1 MATRVLPFT
10 QVVTSSPPHTP
21 DSTANK
27 GRLSGALRQTMDSG
41 TQAQG
46 DMERVTSM
54 TAGFP
59 TSQYDV
65 DGNSRLSSRVRVT
78 EPVVG
83 GMANEKPQDAGGPS
97 HRRAIRNDTTR
108 VLKQIGA
115 LRREEPYLTSCSRAI
130 VENKFF
136 VAFTTVLTIYALV
149 GDDCRILLTNQP
161 ADDYFNVLTISC
173 LVIFTFEIVVSCL
186 GKSDYFLGFF
196 FCLDV
201 ISTVT
206 LLLDLTWV
214 SDIVMGDGEDLN
226 KLRSGRTARVGAKA
240 GRVVR
245 VIRLVRI
252 LKLYKAVHD
261 ARQERQRPK
270 ENPELDDWGEDEGDK
285 EKKIRAAAEQNV
297 RESRVG
303 KKLSEM
309 TTRRVILLVLT
320 MLLVMPFLQTDS
332 SSMPPLAAFYAADEV
347 HAMWKEWNKN
357 KQPEDQEHYERAL
370 LKYLYYHNWFTGNIA
385 DWFAITTGSQK
396 DASSP
401 RDFQSHVFWWGVMS
415 SKSDVLDRDWSAQD
429 WTDVIIRKST
439 SEAFAGNVSEQN
451 NIYVYGDMPQQVI
464 DNVILTG
471 WRGDCTFAHKN
482 VYRRGLSVIQDQLQ
496 GNGWSVD
503 YAVKC
508 PENLRS
514 FEKLKYYPRVHTG
527 ASDWHFAFYFD
538 LRPYARQEAGYNL
551 LITLFICCVLCVASL
566 YFSNDAN
573 SLVLRPVENMIKRVE
588 SISNDP
594 LVAMKMADEEFK
606 TEEREKAKK
615 KGQNTKQLMQ
625 KCRDAFTC
633 VAKETEAPMETLI
646 LEKTIIKL
654 GSLLALGFGEAG
666 ANIIG
671 HNLSSSDS
679 AGVNAMIPGIR
690 VEAII
695 GYATIRDFSTAT
707 EVLKGKVMTFVN
719 QVAEIVHGV
728 VSEFHGAAN
737 KNSGDTF
744 LLVWRISGLQAPPGQ
759 QDQMITRMADMSV
772 IAFAKILGAVH
783 RSPLLAGYRGHP
795 ALQQRLGTDCRVC
808 LTFGLHSGWAIEGAV
823 GTEFKIDA
831 SYLSPN
837 VSIAASVENATNFY
851 NVPML
856 ITESV
861 MDLCCPQ
868 LENECRKIDKVV
880 IRGSANPMS
889 LYCLDLDYMCLPVEE
904 GMGHRPK
911 VWNSRW
917 RFKARQFLEAEKCRK
932 LDSEV
937 KTMAMFA
944 QCKDITLMRRRYSVE
959 FLQLFNM
966 GCQNYF
972 QGEWQVARRLLSDT
986 RTMLRLEDGPSAAL
1000 LEFMENPY
1008 RFQAPSNWHGYHD
1021 LAQISL
1027 RSSRVPK

>member
-201 ISTVT
+201 ISTLS
-206 LLLDLTWV
+206 LLLDLTWI
-214 SDIVMGDGEDLN
+214 SDVAVGDGEDLDT
-226 KLRSGRTARVGAKA
+226 LRSGRTARIGAKA

-252 LKLYKAVHD
+252 LKLYKAIHD
-261 ARQERQRPK
+261 ARREKRI
-270 ENPELDDWGEDEGDK
+270 ENPELDDWGEEEDAEAR
-285 EKKIRAAAEQNV
+285 EKSMKLAEQNV

-309 TTRRVILLVLT
+309 TTRRVIILVLT
-320 MLLVMPFLQTDS
+320 MLLVLPFLQTDS
-332 SSMPPLAAFYAADEV
+332 SSMPPLAAFYGADDVFEGWLEYNRTRQESGQTQSKVLAAQ
-347 HAMWKEWNKN
+347 KRYNK
-357 KQPEDQEHYERAL
+357 AL
-370 LKYLYYHNWFTGNIA
+370 LKYLYYHNWFSGNWA
-385 DWFAITTGSQK
+385 DWQKK

-401 RDFQSHVFWWGVMS
+401 RNFQSHVFWWGVMS
-415 SKSDVLDRDWSAQD
+415 SKSDVLDK
-429 WTDVIIRKST
+429 VPVGEMEIIRRET
-439 SEAFAGNVSEQN
+439 ITEFAQEVDLQN
-451 NIYVYGDMPQQVI
+451 DIYVYGRMPHQVI
-464 DNVILTG
+464 QDVLNHSWRDGCDFADRNV
-471 WRGDCTFAHKN
+471 F
-482 VYRRGLSVIQDQLQ
+482 RRGLSLLQ
-496 GNGWSVD
+496 STIKDEDWSVD
-503 YAVKC
+503 YPVPC
-508 PENLRS
+508 PEHLRS
-514 FEKLKYYPRVHTG
+514 FEKLKYYPRVHTSS
-527 ASDWHFAFYFD
+527 ADWHFAFYFD
-538 LRPYARQEAGYNL
+538 LRPYTRQEAGFSL
-551 LITLFICCVLCVASL
+551 MITTFICFVLCVASL

-573 SLVLRPVENMIKRVE
+573 RLVLRPVENMIKRVE
-588 SISNDP
+588 IIRNDP
-594 LVAMKMADEEFK
+594 LVAMQMADEEFK
-606 TEEREKAKK
+606 TEEKEKAKLKDK
-615 KGQNTKQLMQ
+615 KTKQLM
-625 KCRDAFTC
+625 KRCNDAFTC
-633 VAKETEAPMETLI
+633 GNQDKSREAPMETLI

-671 HNLSSSDS
+671 HNLESSDS
-679 AGVNAMIPGIR
+679 AGVNAMIPGVR
-690 VEAII
+690 VDAII
-695 GYATIRDFSTAT
+695 GFARIRDFSTAT
-707 EVLKGKVMTFVN
+707 EVLKAKVMTFVN
-719 QVAEIVHGV
+719 QIAEIVHGV

-737 KNSGDTF
+737 KNNGDTF
-744 LLVWRISGLQAPPGQ
+744 LLIWRISGLA
-759 QDQMITRMADMSV
+759 DEMAMRMADMSL

-783 RSPLLAGYRGHP
+783 RSPLLASYRGHP
-795 ALQQRLGTDCRVC
+795 ALQQRLGANCRVC
-808 LTFGLHSGWAIEGAV
+808 LTFGLHAGWAIEGAV
-823 GTEFKIDA
+823 GSEFKIDA

-837 VSIAASVENATNFY
+837 VSIAVQVENATNTY

-856 ITESV
+856 ITQSV
-861 MDLCCPQ
+861 MDLCCSSISSK
-868 LENECRKIDKVV
+868 CRKIDQVV
-880 IRGSANPMS
+880 IRGSTSPMC
-889 LYCLDLDYMCLPVEE
+889 LYCLDLDNMCLPVDED
-904 GMGHRPK
+904 MSRRPL

-917 RFKARQFLEAEKCRK
+917 RFKARQFLEADKVRK

-937 KTMAMFA
+937 ATVTMFE

>member
-1 MATRVLPFT
+1 
-10 QVVTSSPPHTP
+10 
-21 DSTANK
+21 
-27 GRLSGALRQTMDSG
+27 MDSG

-115 LRREEPYLTSCSRAI
+115 LRREEAYLTSCSRAI

-201 ISTVT
+201 ISTLS
-206 LLLDLTWV
+206 LLLDLTWI
-214 SDIVMGDGEDLN
+214 SDVAVGDGEDLDT
-226 KLRSGRTARVGAKA
+226 LRSGRTARIGAKA

-252 LKLYKAVHD
+252 LKLYKAIHD
-261 ARQERQRPK
+261 ARREKRI
-270 ENPELDDWGEDEGDK
+270 ENPELDDWGEEEDAEAR
-285 EKKIRAAAEQNV
+285 EKSMKLAEQNV